1 MSAISIILV
10 ILVAFLAGLEGIL
23 DQWQFHQPILAC
35 TLIGLVT
42 GHLTAGILL
51 GGALQM
57 IALGWANIGAAVA
70 PDAALASV
78 ASALLMVKGWNW
90 NNGNPGISDLQTFI
104 ASAIVLATA
113 GLVLTTLVRFINVG
127 TIHLADAAA
136 ERGSYAGVQA
146 WHWFALLL
154 QGLRIAIP
162 AAIIAFIPASAVTAA
177 LNAIPDWLK
186 GGLAVG
192 GGMVVVVGYAMVI
205 NIMATAEIWPFF
217 FLGFVLAPLAPNGA
231 GLDGISLIGMG
242 ILGVVIALIYLALS
256 EKGGSSSGGT
266 SGGDPIGDILND
278 Y

>member
-1 MSAISIILV
+1 MSAISVILV
-10 ILVAFLAGLEGIL
+10 VLVAFLAGLEGIL

-35 TLIGLVT
+35 TLVGLVT
-42 GHLTAGILL
+42 GHMTEGIIL
-51 GGALQM
+51 GSALQM

-78 ASALLMVKGWNW
+78 ASAILMVKG
-90 NNGNPGISDLQTFI
+90 GNYDLTHIMGVIVPAGIL
-104 ASAIVLATA
+104 LATA
-113 GLVLTTLVRFINVG
+113 GLVLTTLVRFVNVG

-146 WHWFALLL
+146 WHLFALLL

-162 AAIIAFIPASAVTAA
+162 AALILSIPAETVQEA
-177 LNAIPDWLK
+177 LKKIPEVVS

-205 NIMATAEIWPFF
+205 NLMATAELWPFF
-217 FLGFVLAPLAPNGA
+217 FLGFVLAPLDPTKGVTS
-231 GLDGISLIGMG
+231 ISLIGMG
-242 ILGVVIALIYLALS
+242 ILGVVIAMIYLNLQRG
-256 EKGGSSSGGT
+256 GGSGSGNAG
-266 SGGDPIGDILND
+266 GGDPIGDILND